1 MAQHDFYGCVPS
13 KLNFEVVLRLFTC
26 IFVICKINVRSM
38 LETDNHQNAPTFA
51 ILFFFCSNT

>member
-38 LETDNHQNAPTFA
+38 L
-51 ILFFFCSNT
+51 